1 MKDHFNTNCN
11 FFLDLRR
18 IAYRRKV
25 TQILLDATITL
36 KLDNCNSLLYSGLPN
51 YLTQK
56 LRCVQNAPAH
66 LVSFTRKSDH
76 KIPILFDIY
85 WLPIEQ
91 RILFK
96 ILLITFKTLNG
107 QAPNYFM
114 QLLERCH
121 EEV

>member
-11 FFLDLRR
+11 CFLHLRR

-66 LVSFTRKSDH
+66 LVSCTR
-76 KIPILFDIY
+76 KIPIRFDIY
-85 WLPIEQ
+85 WLAIEQ
-91 RILFK
+91 RVLFK